1 MCEPNLMRVHRILD
15 KLNQVRLR
23 GLSCFGSDSHGFRL
37 KPPASEAELGSF
49 ETKHRIRL
57 PDDYRTFLKHA
68 GNGGA
73 GPYYGL
79 FPLEKWNDFADWV
92 LDHRPDDFLQ
102 RSCPLYP
109 ELDPKPNWAD
119 EFGEASPYQGTL
131 SLGSRGCSYA
141 MQLIVVGPYAG
152 RVVYVDADG
161 SPPYMVREPDFLCWY
176 ERWLDEL
183 LQGYKIDWFG
193 YGLGGGEV
201 DFFGIVND
209 PHTSDGYK
217 AEAARAFCRLPR
229 LTETANAGIVAFC
242 RHPVCGVRA
251 GACATI
257 RTFKIQAGEEE
268 AALLLDDPS
277 AEVRREAVWTVMKLD
292 PQRWSDLVLGRLRND
307 PDGEVASSAFC
318 ELKEAGALCK
328 AELLRIIE
336 QSPLGN
342 LRYLAANVV
351 DWADED
357 LALLIGML
365 SDSHTQVRFYA
376 TLGLRKLKARDAL
389 PQILDLLARENDPL
403 VVESILKMLGELGD
417 PCVVSTLL
425 DWTKAPDD
433 FHRLDAME
441 ALAKIGD
448 ERAVPIAQAML
459 REDRE
464 PVRREAS
471 GHEMT
476 TSIHTIRVLVQK
488 SLKESPNQA
497 LRKLVKWFP

>member
-1 MCEPNLMRVHRILD
+1 MSEPNLSRVNRILD
-15 KLNQVRLR
+15 KLQHVRSR

-37 KPPASEAELGSF
+37 KSPLSEADLRGF
-49 ETKHRIRL
+49 ETKHCIRL
-57 PDDYRTFLKHA
+57 PDDYRTFLRHA

-79 FPLEKWNDFADWV
+79 FSLEKWNDFADWV
-92 LDHRPDDFLQ
+92 LDHRPDDFLT
-102 RSCPLYP
+102 RPCPLFP
-109 ELDPKPNWAD
+109 DLEPRPDWAD
-119 EFGEASPYQGTL
+119 QFDEASAYQGTL
-131 SLGSRGCSYA
+131 SLGSRGCSYG

-193 YGLGGGEV
+193 YGPGGGEA

-209 PHTSDGYK
+209 PQAGDRYK
-217 AEAARAFCRLPR
+217 AEAAGAFCRLPR
-229 LTETANAGIVAFC
+229 LSETAHAGIAAFC
-242 RHPVCGVRA
+242 RHPIHGVRA

-257 RTFKIQAGEEE
+257 RTFKIVSGEEE
-268 AALLLDDPS
+268 AARLLDDPS
-277 AEVRREAVWTVMKLD
+277 AEVRQEAVWTVMKLD
-292 PQRWSDLVLGRLRND
+292 PQRWSGTVLRRLRND
-307 PDGEVASSAFC
+307 PDGEVASSAFFQ
-318 ELKEAGALCK
+318 LKEAGALSK

-342 LRYLAANVV
+342 LRYLAAHAVK
-351 DWADED
+351 WADED
-357 LALLIGML
+357 LAFLIGML

-376 TLGLRKLKARDAL
+376 TLGLRQLKARDAL
-389 PQILDLLARENDPL
+389 PQILDLLARERDE
-403 VVESILKMLGELGD
+403 VVVGSILKMLGELGD
-417 PCVVSTLL
+417 SCVAPTLL
-425 DWTKAPDD
+425 DWTRAADD

-448 ERAVPIAQAML
+448 ERAVPIAQVML

-464 PVRREAS
+464 PVRRNAS
-471 GHEMT
+471 GLE

-488 SLKESPNQA
+488 SLKESPNRA